1 MVVVGV
7 IVVAIVAF
15 VAVVSSPPN
24 KDELVDVVFSGATVV
39 TIDAVLPEEEEEV
52 ASAEKTLAAAK
63 PMQYMDMI
71 MTGSMLLPH
80 V

>member
-7 IVVAIVAF
+7 IVVVTVAF
-15 VAVVSSPPN
+15 VVFVSSPSN
-24 KDELVDVVFSGATVV
+24 VDVVFCGATVV
-39 TIDAVLPEEEEEV
+39 TIDVVLPEEEEV

-63 PMQYMDMI
+63 PMQHKDMI